1 MTDASLL
8 CIGNLTIDDLVV
20 DGTTTT
26 ALGGDALFAALAAR
40 RVLADVRMLAPVGT
54 DLPAPLLQAVAG
66 TGIRIEAARP
76 RDGATVRNRVTYAVD
91 GSRTWDLLSGE
102 DAFDAMSVFPEDVV
116 PEALDVDGVLV
127 SAMSLRS
134 QLALGPWL
142 REQTA
147 RTARPARPTRTERPR
162 GADHTVVYL
171 DLQEDYVL
179 GNERGLL
186 DLLRTCDVFLPSEVE
201 AVALAGTTDLELAA
215 ARFRDAGPDVVVVKT
230 AERGCVVATSRGTV
244 TVPTVAVDPVDSTG
258 AGDAFCGAFAAAH
271 VAGADPEDA
280 ARHGA
285 EAARVAIG
293 GHGVA
298 ALLAEHGIAAS
309 LAEAGGHR

>member
-1 MTDASLL
+1 VAEASLL

-20 DGTTTT
+20 DDVTTT

-40 RVLADVRMLAPVGT
+40 RVLSDVRMLAPVGT

-66 TGIRIEAARP
+66 TGIRIEATRP
-76 RDGATVRNRVTYAVD
+76 RDVPTVRNRVTYAPD
-91 GSRTWDLLSGE
+91 GSRTWDLLSGD
-102 DAFDAMSVFPEDVV
+102 DAFDVMSVFPEDVA
-116 PEALDVDGVLV
+116 PAALDVDGVLV

-134 QLALGPWL
+134 QLTLGPWL
-142 REQTA
+142 REHTL
-147 RTARPARPTRTERPR
+147 RERPAVGRRR
-162 GADHTVVYL
+162 ADVYL
-171 DLQEDYVL
+171 DLQEDYVA
-179 GNERGLL
+179 GNEAALL
-186 DLLRTCDVFLPSEVE
+186 ALLSTCDVFLPSEVE
-201 AVALAGTTDLELAA
+201 AVALAGTTDLALAA

-298 ALLAEHGIAAS
+298 ALLAEHGITSS
-309 LAEAGGHR
+309 LAEAGGPR

>member
-1 MTDASLL
+1 VADASLL

-20 DGTTTT
+20 DDVTTT

-40 RVLADVRMLAPVGT
+40 RVLSDVRMLAPVGT

-66 TGIRIEAARP
+66 TGIRIEATRP
-76 RDGATVRNRVTYAVD
+76 RDVPTVRNRVTYAPD
-91 GSRTWDLLSGE
+91 GSRTWDLLSGD
-102 DAFDAMSVFPEDVV
+102 DAFDVMSVFPEDVA
-116 PEALDVDGVLV
+116 PAALDVDGVLV

-134 QLALGPWL
+134 QLTLGPWL
-142 REQTA
+142 REHTL
-147 RTARPARPTRTERPR
+147 RERPAVGGRRTGCDR
-162 GADHTVVYL
+162 TLVYL
-171 DLQEDYVL
+171 DLQEDYVA
-179 GNERGLL
+179 GNEAALL
-186 DLLRTCDVFLPSEVE
+186 ALLSTCDVFLPSEVE
-201 AVALAGTTDLELAA
+201 AVELAGTSDLALAA
-215 ARFRDAGPDVVVVKT
+215 ARFRDAGADVVVVKT

-271 VAGADPEDA
+271 VAGADPEEA

-298 ALLAEHGIAAS
+298 ALLAEHGITTS
-309 LAEAGGHR
+309 FAEAGGPR

>member
-8 CIGNLTIDDLVV
+8 CVGNLTIDDLVV

-40 RVLADVRMLAPVGT
+40 RVLTDVRMLAPVGT

-66 TGIRIEAARP
+66 TGIRIEATRP
-76 RDGATVRNRVTYAVD
+76 RDGATVRNRVTYAAD

-102 DAFDAMSVFPEDVV
+102 DAFDTMSVFPEDVA

-147 RTARPARPTRTERPR
+147 RTVRTTRTERPR
-162 GADHTVVYL
+162 DADHTVVYL
-171 DLQEDYVL
+171 DLQEDYVV
-179 GNERGLL
+179 GNERALL
-186 DLLRTCDVFLPSEVE
+186 DLLHTCDVFLPSEVE

-285 EAARVAIG
+285 QAARVAIS

-298 ALLAEHGIAAS
+298 AMLAEHGITAS
-309 LAEAGGHR
+309 LAGAGGHP

>member
-40 RVLADVRMLAPVGT
+40 RVLPDVRMLAPVGT

-66 TGIRIEAARP
+66 TGIRIEATRP
-76 RDGATVRNRVTYAVD
+76 RDGATIRNRITYAAD
-91 GSRTWDLLSGE
+91 GSRVWDLLSGE
-102 DAFDAMSVFPEDVV
+102 DAFDTMSVYPEDVAA
-116 PEALDVDGVLV
+116 EALDVHGVLV

-147 RTARPARPTRTERPR
+147 R
-162 GADHTVVYL
+162 DHTAVYL

-179 GNERGLL
+179 GNERALL
-186 DLLRTCDVFLPSEVE
+186 DLLPTCDVFLPSEVE
-201 AVALAGTTDLELAA
+201 AVALAGTTDLTLAA
-215 ARFRDAGPDVVVVKT
+215 ERFRDAGADVVVIKT
-230 AERGCVVATSRGTV
+230 AERGCVVATARGTV
-244 TVPTVAVDPVDSTG
+244 TVPTVAVEPVDSTG

-271 VAGADPEDA
+271 VAGAAPEDA
-280 ARHGA
+280 SRHGA
-285 EAARVAIG
+285 GAARVAIS

-298 ALLAEHGIAAS
+298 PLLAEHGITTSFVA
-309 LAEAGGHR
+309 AGGPR

>member
-1 MTDASLL
+1 MAEASLL

-20 DGTTTT
+20 DDVTTT

-40 RVLADVRMLAPVGT
+40 RVLSDVRMLAPGGT

-66 TGIRIEAARP
+66 TGIRIEATRP
-76 RDGATVRNRVTYAVD
+76 RDVPTVRNRVTYAPD
-91 GSRTWDLLSGE
+91 GSRTWDLLSGD
-102 DAFDAMSVFPEDVV
+102 DAFDVMSVFPEDVA
-116 PEALDVDGVLV
+116 PAALDVDGVLV

-134 QLALGPWL
+134 QLTLGPWL
-142 REQTA
+142 REHTL
-147 RTARPARPTRTERPR
+147 RERPAVGRRR
-162 GADHTVVYL
+162 ADVYL
-171 DLQEDYVL
+171 DLQEDYVA
-179 GNERGLL
+179 GNEAALL
-186 DLLRTCDVFLPSEVE
+186 ALLSTCDVFLPSEVE
-201 AVALAGTTDLELAA
+201 AVALAGTTDLALAA

-298 ALLAEHGIAAS
+298 ALLAEHGITSS
-309 LAEAGGHR
+309 LAEAGGPR

>member
-1 MTDASLL
+1 VTDGSLL

-40 RVLADVRMLAPVGT
+40 RVLTDVRMLAPVGT

-66 TGIRIEAARP
+66 TGIRIEATRP
-76 RDGATVRNRVTYAVD
+76 RDGATIRNRITYAAD
-91 GSRTWDLLSGE
+91 GSRVWDLLSGE
-102 DAFDAMSVFPEDVV
+102 DAFDTMSVHPEDVV
-116 PEALDVDGVLV
+116 AEALDVDGVLV

-147 RTARPARPTRTERPR
+147 H
-162 GADHTVVYL
+162 DHTVVYL

-179 GNERGLL
+179 GNERALL
-186 DLLRTCDVFLPSEVE
+186 DLLPTCDVFLPSEVE
-201 AVALAGTTDLELAA
+201 AVALAGTADLTLAA
-215 ARFRDAGPDVVVVKT
+215 ARFRDAGADVVVIKT

-244 TVPTVAVDPVDSTG
+244 VVPTVAVDPVDSTG

-280 ARHGA
+280 SRHGA
-285 EAARVAIG
+285 EAARVAIS

-298 ALLAEHGIAAS
+298 PLLAEHGITTSFVA
-309 LAEAGGHR
+309 AGGQR

>member
-1 MTDASLL
+1 VAEASLL

-20 DGTTTT
+20 DDVTTT

-40 RVLADVRMLAPVGT
+40 RVLSDVRMLAPGGT

-66 TGIRIEAARP
+66 TGIRIEATRP
-76 RDGATVRNRVTYAVD
+76 RDVPTVRNRVTYAPD
-91 GSRTWDLLSGE
+91 GSRTWDLLSGD
-102 DAFDAMSVFPEDVV
+102 DAFDVMSVFPEDVA
-116 PEALDVDGVLV
+116 PAALDVDGVLV

-134 QLALGPWL
+134 QLTLGPWL
-142 REQTA
+142 REHTL
-147 RTARPARPTRTERPR
+147 RERPAVGRRR
-162 GADHTVVYL
+162 ADVYL
-171 DLQEDYVL
+171 DLQEDYVA
-179 GNERGLL
+179 GNEAALL
-186 DLLRTCDVFLPSEVE
+186 ALLSTCDVFLPSEVE
-201 AVALAGTTDLELAA
+201 AVALAGTTDLALAA

-298 ALLAEHGIAAS
+298 ALLAEHGITSS
-309 LAEAGGHR
+309 LAEAGGPR

>member
-1 MTDASLL
+1 MAEASLL

-20 DGTTTT
+20 DDVTTT

-40 RVLADVRMLAPVGT
+40 RVLSDVRMLAPVGT

-66 TGIRIEAARP
+66 TGIRIEATRP
-76 RDGATVRNRVTYAVD
+76 RDVPTVRNRVTYAPD
-91 GSRTWDLLSGE
+91 GSRTWDLLSGD
-102 DAFDAMSVFPEDVV
+102 DAFDVMSVFPEDVA
-116 PEALDVDGVLV
+116 PAALDVDGVLV

-134 QLALGPWL
+134 QLTLGPWL
-142 REQTA
+142 REHTL
-147 RTARPARPTRTERPR
+147 RERPAVGRRRT
-162 GADHTVVYL
+162 DVYL
-171 DLQEDYVL
+171 DLQEDYVA
-179 GNERGLL
+179 GNEAALL
-186 DLLRTCDVFLPSEVE
+186 ALLSTCDVFLPSEVE
-201 AVALAGTTDLELAA
+201 AVALAGTTDLALAA

-298 ALLAEHGIAAS
+298 ALLAEHGITSS
-309 LAEAGGHR
+309 LAEAGGPR

>member
-1 MTDASLL
+1 MTDGSLL

-40 RVLADVRMLAPVGT
+40 RVLTDVRMLAPVGT

-66 TGIRIEAARP
+66 TGIRIEATRP
-76 RDGATVRNRVTYAVD
+76 RDGATIRNRITYAAD
-91 GSRTWDLLSGE
+91 GSRVWDLLSGE
-102 DAFDAMSVFPEDVV
+102 DAFDTMSVYPEDVAA
-116 PEALDVDGVLV
+116 EALDVDGVLV

-147 RTARPARPTRTERPR
+147 H
-162 GADHTVVYL
+162 DHTVVYL

-179 GNERGLL
+179 GNERALL
-186 DLLRTCDVFLPSEVE
+186 DLLPTCDVFLPSEVE
-201 AVALAGTTDLELAA
+201 AVALAGTADLTLAA
-215 ARFRDAGPDVVVVKT
+215 ARFRDAGADVVVIKT
-230 AERGCVVATSRGTV
+230 AERGCVVPTSRGTV
-244 TVPTVAVDPVDSTG
+244 VVPTVAVEPVDSTG

-280 ARHGA
+280 SRHGA
-285 EAARVAIG
+285 EAARVAIS

-298 ALLAEHGIAAS
+298 PLLAEHGITTSFVA
-309 LAEAGGHR
+309 AGGQR

>member
-1 MTDASLL
+1 MAESSLL

-20 DGTTTT
+20 DDVTTT

-40 RVLADVRMLAPVGT
+40 RVLSDVRMLAPVGT

-66 TGIRIEAARP
+66 TGIRIEVTRP
-76 RDGATVRNRVTYAVD
+76 RDVPTIRNRVTYAPD
-91 GSRTWDLLSGE
+91 GSRTWDLLSGD
-102 DAFDAMSVFPEDVV
+102 DAFDDMSVFPEDVASA
-116 PEALDVDGVLV
+116 ALDVDGVLV

-134 QLALGPWL
+134 QLTLGPWL
-142 REQTA
+142 RE
-147 RTARPARPTRTERPR
+147 RTVHDRPGR
-162 GADHTVVYL
+162 DHTVVYL
-171 DLQEDYVL
+171 DLQEDYVA
-179 GNERGLL
+179 GNEAALL
-186 DLLRTCDVFLPSEVE
+186 ALVSTCDVFLPSEVE
-201 AVALAGTTDLELAA
+201 AVQLAGTTDLTVAA
-215 ARFRDAGPDVVVVKT
+215 ARFRDAGADVVVVKT

-271 VAGADPEDA
+271 VAGADPVDA

-298 ALLAEHGIAAS
+298 ALLAEHGIVSPFAG
-309 LAEAGGHR
+309 AGGPR

>member
-1 MTDASLL
+1 MAEASLL

-20 DGTTTT
+20 DDVTTT

-40 RVLADVRMLAPVGT
+40 RVLSDVRMLAPVGT

-66 TGIRIEAARP
+66 TGIRIEATRP
-76 RDGATVRNRVTYAVD
+76 RDVPTVRNRVTYAPD
-91 GSRTWDLLSGE
+91 GSRTWDLLSGD
-102 DAFDAMSVFPEDVV
+102 DAFDVMSVFPEDVA
-116 PEALDVDGVLV
+116 PAALDVDGVLV

-134 QLALGPWL
+134 QLTLGPWL
-142 REQTA
+142 REHTL
-147 RTARPARPTRTERPR
+147 RERPAVGRRR
-162 GADHTVVYL
+162 ADVYL
-171 DLQEDYVL
+171 DLQEDYVA
-179 GNERGLL
+179 GNEAALL
-186 DLLRTCDVFLPSEVE
+186 ALLSTCDVFLPSEVE
-201 AVALAGTTDLELAA
+201 AVALAGTTDLALAA

-271 VAGADPEDA
+271 VAGADPVDA

-298 ALLAEHGIAAS
+298 ALLAEHGIVS
-309 LAEAGGHR
+309 PFVGAGGPR

>member
-1 MTDASLL
+1 VAEASLL

-20 DGTTTT
+20 DDVTTT

-40 RVLADVRMLAPVGT
+40 RVLSDVRMLAPVGT

-66 TGIRIEAARP
+66 AGIRIEATRP
-76 RDGATVRNRVTYAVD
+76 RDVPTVRNRVTYAPD
-91 GSRTWDLLSGE
+91 GSRTWDLLSGD
-102 DAFDAMSVFPEDVV
+102 DAFDVMSVFPEDVA
-116 PEALDVDGVLV
+116 PATLDVDGVLV

-134 QLALGPWL
+134 QLTLGPWL
-142 REQTA
+142 REHTI
-147 RTARPARPTRTERPR
+147 RERPADGGRRT
-162 GADHTVVYL
+162 DVYL
-171 DLQEDYVL
+171 DLQEDYVA
-179 GNERGLL
+179 GNEAALL
-186 DLLRTCDVFLPSEVE
+186 ALLSTCDVFLPSEVE
-201 AVALAGTTDLELAA
+201 AVALAGTTDLALAA

-244 TVPTVAVDPVDSTG
+244 TVPTVAVEPVDSTG

-298 ALLAEHGIAAS
+298 ALLAEHGITSS
-309 LAEAGGHR
+309 LAEAGGPR